1 MTQPQT
7 QSNQVSATDT
17 RTSAPVKQPAA
28 MPTSARDLSTWS
40 GSPLRL
46 MRRLSEDMDE
56 LFGQVFGNGLVSGMP
71 AALAPPV
78 DFIPAVDTFER
89 DGKLVVRADLPGL
102 SPQDVVVEVAN
113 GVLTLSGERREKR
126 EVGEEG
132 ARHTELRYGRFMRSI
147 ALPEGTRETDI
158 RANFAS
164 GVLEI
169 TVPIPNE
176 TQASRKIE
184 VQGAQPPVGQS
195 AAVA

>member
-1 MTQPQT
+1 
-7 QSNQVSATDT
+7 
-17 RTSAPVKQPAA
+17 
-28 MPTSARDLSTWS
+28 
-40 GSPLRL
+40 
-46 MRRLSEDMDE
+46 MDE
-56 LFGQVFGNGLVSGMP
+56 LFGQVFGNGLVPGMP

-113 GVLTLSGERREKR
+113 GVLTLSGERREQR
-126 EVGEEG
+126 EVGEKG
-132 ARHTELRYGRFMRSI
+132 VRHTELRYGRFMRSI

-158 RANFAS
+158 RANFSS

-184 VQGAQPPVGQS
+184 VQDAQPVGKS
-195 AAVA
+195 AAAA